1 MKFKILKKEW
11 ARDFLALGSWVFYFL
26 VVGRALIKFYRPFT
40 DQILIAGLI
49 LLVLGFLFGFISK
62 KYKYEGYIA
71 RGLVLVVFTI
81 IFYNHKIF
89 TWFAILVFI
98 GMLISSY
105 IVGNS
110 KRKILLGA
118 VIGGVVSR
126 ISYYLSEISV
136 GIF

>member
-1 MKFKILKKEW
+1 MDFKKQKKEW

-49 LLVLGFLFGFISK
+49 LLILGFIFK
-62 KYKYEGYIA
+62 KYDGYVA
-71 RGLVLVVFTI
+71 RGLVLVIFTI

-98 GMLISSY
+98 GMILSSY
-105 IVGNS
+105 IIGNS
-110 KRKILLGA
+110 KKKILLGGI
-118 VIGGVVSR
+118 IGGIVSL
-126 ISYYLSEISV
+126 ISYYLSGISV

>member
-1 MKFKILKKEW
+1 MDFKKQKKEW
-11 ARDFLALGSWVFYFL
+11 ARDFLALGSWVFYLL

-40 DQILIAGLI
+40 DQIIIAGLI

-62 KYKYEGYIA
+62 KYKYDGYVA
-71 RGLVLVVFTI
+71 RGLVLVIFTT

-110 KRKILLGA
+110 KKKILLGT
-118 VIGGVVSR
+118 VIGGIVSW
-126 ISYYLSEISV
+126 ISYYLSGINV
-136 GIF
+136 GMV